1 MTRVLYSMGGP
12 VPLFFARSP
21 MARGRLFLGI

>member
-12 VPLFFARSP
+12 VPLFFACRP
-21 MARGRLFLGI
+21 IGRRLFFLGT